1 MTSPALRVLD
11 AADFTSHGAPGF
23 WSMAFRRLLKN
34 RLAIAGLAV
43 IGVFALLGALAP
55 LIAPHDPQ
63 FQDLRNT
70 FAPMSWDHIAG
81 TDNLGR
87 DWFSRLLYG
96 ARVSLYVGLL
106 AVGLGITSGALLG
119 LVSGYFRGKT
129 DFLLQ
134 RLMDWL
140 MAFPTLVLA
149 LAIVSAQS
157 PLSARPYPAARIQA
171 ALPHAP
177 PG

>member
-1 MTSPALRVLD
+1 MFVP
-11 AADFTSHGAPGF
+11 PG
-23 WSMAFRRLLKN
+23 RL
-34 RLAIAGLAV
+34 
-43 IGVFALLGALAP
+43 FLLG
-55 LIAPHDPQ
+55 
-63 FQDLRNT
+63 T
-70 FAPMSWDHIAG
+70 EEY
-81 TDNLGR
+81 GR
-87 DWFSRLLYG
+87 DRLSRLLYG